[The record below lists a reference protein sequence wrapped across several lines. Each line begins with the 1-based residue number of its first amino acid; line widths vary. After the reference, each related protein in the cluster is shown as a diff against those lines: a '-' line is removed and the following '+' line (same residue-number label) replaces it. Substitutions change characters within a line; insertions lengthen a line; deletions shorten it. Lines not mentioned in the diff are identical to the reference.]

1 MNWILS
7 VVMSVVFAAE
17 TVVSPLPPGYIRQ
30 QMDQPKPETSFNTLA
45 KPVTIGQV
53 LGATT
58 DGEPEIEVV
67 AKSPSSWKQKTDE
80 SSDEAPARR
89 PSSKSH
95 ATIAVL
101 GDSMVDTLGP
111 GVPALAD
118 RLKRIYPGT
127 QFTIL
132 NYGVGATN
140 IDYGIERITNSYSY
154 LGNGVPSLVSQKP
167 DIVVVESFGYNPY
180 SFDTGA
186 IDKHWLAMAK
196 VVDTLRSNLP
206 GVKIV
211 IAATIAPNAQL
222 FGDGAPGLSFD
233 PVGKQEKVTVIKK
246 YLENAI
252 KFAQSQKLPLA
263 NAYNP
268 SLQSDG
274 NGKPAYINPGD
285 HIHYSDAGRALM
297 ARVIAGAISSH
308 NLLE

>member
-1 MNWILS
+1 MTWLFS
-7 VVMSVVFAAE
+7 LLASTVFAAE
-17 TVVSPLPPGYIRQ
+17 TIVSPIPQGYVRQ
-30 QMDQPKPETSFNTLA
+30 QVEQPKPDKSFTTIA

-67 AKSPSSWKQKTDE
+67 AEKPASKKKSAE
-80 SSDEAPARR
+80 SSEDIQTHR
-89 PSSKSH
+89 STKSR

-180 SFDTGA
+180 SFDEGA

-196 VVDTLRSNLP
+196 VVDILRSNLP
-206 GVKIV
+206 GVKII

-297 ARVIAGAISSH
+297 AKVIAGAITSH